1 LSRNRDRVGGTQHQ
15 DASPPPQ
22 QVAQSQHEN
31 IEQFAFV
38 VPTEFVEL
46 PSQGRFYP
54 EGHPLCGV
62 DTIEIRHMTAKEE
75 DMLTSRTLL
84 KKGIAL
90 DRVIRSLIIDKSIN
104 PDTLLVGDRNAIII
118 ATRSAG
124 YGNDYDTK
132 VTCPACGT
140 VQQYSFDLNAAEIYN
155 GGPAANMEVTDNE
168 NGTFDVVLPKTEI
181 TVTFRLL
188 TGADEKRFLDGLE
201 IDRKQKQDRNVTR
214 QLRNIIVAVNN
225 NDSSEAISY
234 LVNNI
239 PSIDS
244 RYLRSA
250 YRLSTPDIDLT
261 QNFICEECN
270 HEVDLEVPLS
280 ADFFWPDR

>member
-1 LSRNRDRVGGTQHQ
+1 MSRNRDRVGGTQHQ

-22 QVAQSQHEN
+22 QTDTNH
-31 IEQFAFV
+31 FAFV

-46 PSQGRFYP
+46 PSQGKFYP
-54 EGHPLCGV
+54 EGHALRGV
-62 DTIEIRHMTAKEE
+62 DTVEIRHMTAREE

-84 KKGIAL
+84 KKGVAL
-90 DRVIRSLIIDKSIN
+90 DRVIQSLIIDKSIN

-118 ATRSAG
+118 ATRASG
-124 YGNDYDTK
+124 YGNEYNTN

-140 VQQYSFDLNAAEIYN
+140 TQKYDFDLNAAVVYD
-155 GGPAANMEVTDNE
+155 GGKRTEMDVTDNE
-168 NGTFDVVLPKTEI
+168 DGTFNVLLPKTNL
-181 TVTFRLL
+181 TTTFRLL
-188 TGADEKRFLDGLE
+188 TGADEKRFVDGME

-214 QLRNIIVAVNN
+214 QLRNIIVAVNGD
-225 NDSSEAISY
+225 DSSEGISY
-234 LVNNI
+234 LVENI

-261 QNFICEECN
+261 QTFICEECD

>member
-1 LSRNRDRVGGTQHQ
+1 VGGTQHQ

-261 QNFICEECN
+261 QNFICKHCISETKM
-270 HEVDLEVPLS
+270 EVPFTT
-280 ADFFWPDR
+280 DFF